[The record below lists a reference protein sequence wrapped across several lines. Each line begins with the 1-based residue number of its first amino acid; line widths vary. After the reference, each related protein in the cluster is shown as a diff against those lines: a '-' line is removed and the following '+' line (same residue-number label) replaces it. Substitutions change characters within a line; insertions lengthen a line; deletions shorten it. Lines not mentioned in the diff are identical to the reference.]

1 MIDHV
6 AYVVATRHL
15 YSPRMDEFWAV
26 LGFDEF
32 QADEQYQAQFMK
44 GRYEARW
51 YTDSGECDVHLVAPK
66 SGQWLPEEWG
76 LAHLCVKTD
85 ADQYAICKHSSFCVR
100 DSGSG
105 RVWLTGPGGIRVEVQ
120 SYGS

>member
-6 AYVVATRHL
+6 TYQVHTRHL
-15 YSPRMDEFWAV
+15 RDDRMGQFWAV
-26 LGFDEF
+26 LGFQEF
-32 QADEQYQAQFMK
+32 QAPEAYQAQFMK

-51 YTDSGECDVHLVAPK
+51 FTDGSECDVHLVAVE
-66 SGQWLPEEWG
+66 QLVPEEWG
-76 LAHLCVKTD
+76 LAHLCVKVD
-85 ADQYAICKHSSFCVR
+85 DDQYAVCKHSSFCVR